1 LSYEVSEKVTNIAR
15 KKIEKRAGS
24 LFSKVEKL
32 IHELRNFGEES
43 FSIGDLEI
51 VRTKGLYY
59 VYRNYK
65 PICCIY
71 IFKGGKDI

>member
-1 LSYEVSEKVTNIAR
+1 LSYEVSEKVTNMAR
-15 KKIEKRAGS
+15 KKIQKRAGN
-24 LFSKVEKL
+24 LFNKVEKL
-32 IHELRNFGEES
+32 IHELRSFGEES

-59 VYRNYK
+59 VYRNCK

-71 IFKGGKDI
+71 IFKGGEDI